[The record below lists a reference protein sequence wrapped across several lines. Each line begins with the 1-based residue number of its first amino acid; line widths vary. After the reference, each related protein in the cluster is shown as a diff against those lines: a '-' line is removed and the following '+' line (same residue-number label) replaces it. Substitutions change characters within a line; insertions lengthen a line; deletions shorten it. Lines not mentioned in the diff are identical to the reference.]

1 MNWIGPFN
9 FLKFHPMEIYAGIVR
24 GNKQV
29 VAQKGQFKIEGSDIY
44 IILIEL
50 WMLRTICL

>member
-29 VAQKGQFKIEGSDIY
+29 VAEKGQFKIEGYDIL
-44 IILIEL
+44 IIVIEL